1 MNVMTGNNAIDKVLT
16 LLTLLAS
23 LVTMALFV
31 YTEVIYAPP
40 TPSEQAEKEKLMS
53 DSESYNY
60 PSTTKMDKLII
71 NLESRTK
78 RLRFLE
84 VEVNFVTF
92 KQSQSQN
99 IIDSKAIINDTL
111 IRLANEMTPEELNS
125 ISGKILFE
133 NRVKKSINKYFQ
145 KPTVKEI
152 HFSKFIVQ

>member
-23 LVTMALFV
+23 LVTMGLFV
-31 YTEVIYAPP
+31 YTEVIYTPP
-40 TPSEQAEKEKLMS
+40 VPSEKAEKEKLMS

-92 KQSQSQN
+92 KQSQSQS